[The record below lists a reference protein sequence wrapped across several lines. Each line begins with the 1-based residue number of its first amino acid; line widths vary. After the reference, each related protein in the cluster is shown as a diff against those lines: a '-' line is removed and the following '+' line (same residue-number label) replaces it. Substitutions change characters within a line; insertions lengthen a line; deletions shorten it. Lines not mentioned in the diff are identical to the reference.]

1 MSARPSADALRA
13 RLRFY
18 AITPDAWASP
28 DEYAERVARALEL
41 GVTCVQFRD
50 KRARSEAEKR
60 ACAEATQRA
69 CAEAGAL
76 FIVNDDDALA
86 LALGA
91 DGVHVGPSDRAVAE
105 VRARVGEGMLIG
117 GSAGTLEAAG
127 ALVEQGVD
135 YLGVGAIFEARV
147 SKPNASA
154 PRGVEVLRAL
164 RGAHPALPFVA
175 IGGVEAETAG
185 ACLAAGA
192 DGVAVIRAAW
202 GAGAPALARALSR

>member
-1 MSARPSADALRA
+1 MLSAKQLACQAVRSTTQGRRRA
-13 RLRFY
+13 
-18 AITPDAWASP
+18 
-28 DEYAERVARALEL
+28 
-41 GVTCVQFRD
+41 
-50 KRARSEAEKR
+50 
-60 ACAEATQRA
+60 
-69 CAEAGAL
+69 
-76 FIVNDDDALA
+76 
-86 LALGA
+86 
-91 DGVHVGPSDRAVAE
+91 HDRAVE
-105 VRARVGEGMLIG
+105 VPG
-117 GSAGTLEAAG
+117 GAQRRRERPQAHERTVEAAG

-154 PRGVEVLRAL
+154 PRGVEVLQAL